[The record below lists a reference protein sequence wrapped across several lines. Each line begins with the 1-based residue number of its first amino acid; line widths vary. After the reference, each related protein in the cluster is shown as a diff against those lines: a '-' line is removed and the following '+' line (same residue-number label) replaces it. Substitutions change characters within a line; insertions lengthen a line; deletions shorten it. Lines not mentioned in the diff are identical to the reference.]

1 LAALGHGGAE
11 PNTGISNKHKPCA
24 EQSWGVLGDGGA
36 DLAALGNEGADL
48 AAIVEKVCKHVF
60 FCGREE
66 KCVCVCV
73 REVCV
78 YVCVHCFF
86 VGEKSVFFVSKEEV
100 CIHV

>member
-36 DLAALGNEGADL
+36 DLAALGDEGADL
-48 AAIVEKVCKHVF
+48 AAIVEKVCMHVF

-66 KCVCVCV
+66 KCVCVCK
-73 REVCV
+73 RSVCV
-78 YVCVHCFF
+78 CVCALFF
-86 VGEKSVFFVSKEEV
+86 CWREEYFF
-100 CIHV
+100 C